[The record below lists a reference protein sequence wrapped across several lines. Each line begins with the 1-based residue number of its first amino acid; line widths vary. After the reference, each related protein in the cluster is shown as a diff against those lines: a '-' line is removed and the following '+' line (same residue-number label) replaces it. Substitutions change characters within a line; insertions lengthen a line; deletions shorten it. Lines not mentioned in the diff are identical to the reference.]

1 MGESTRDECVNIVI
15 IFLSLTPLLPPP
27 PPLSPY
33 PALFTVIDDNG
44 GTTGGAGHT
53 DAAIPAADG
62 CAAAIH
68 AADDGGTKQGMKGR
82 RH

>member
-1 MGESTRDECVNIVI
+1 M
-15 IFLSLTPLLPPP
+15 
-27 PPLSPY
+27 
-33 PALFTVIDDNG
+33 FTVIDDNG
-44 GTTGGAGHT
+44 GTTGGTGHA

-82 RH
+82 RHRGKKEGRGKQNVYL